1 MAHPPSALLRTLV
14 AVLCLGALLGTA
26 VPSAAAPPV
35 QDSTPTA
42 TESAA
47 TVTPTATAAPPSG
60 SATLT
65 AVDTST
71 FPALR
76 AYLLVNAVDG
86 ARVGALTQAAISL
99 SENGEP
105 VSGLTVAETDVGV
118 QVVFVIDAN
127 DAFETRDAN
136 GTTRLDHIE
145 AALNTF
151 VSGSPRLKP
160 GLDLVTVLSAE
171 GPLVER
177 SDNPALITQALSRY
191 ESSFG
196 GAADAF
202 PLLNLALDYALDVT
216 PRPAMRRYVVFL
228 SNGLNQS
235 AEDKLATIAARASGL
250 VPIYTVFVGPT
261 GADNTVGSQNLLRLA
276 EATGG
281 QRLILGGPDSLAPL
295 FQLLSDRGRQ
305 YELSYRSGLAVTGQ
319 HTLAARVRLP
329 GSEPITSNPA
339 GFPLRVEAPMLTLA
353 GVPASVVRVAPSH
366 DADPAL
372 AEPTVLEVPLGLD
385 FPDNHPRGLRL
396 AQLLVD
402 GQAVVTQ
409 TNTLAPSTLAWPLAA
424 VSADGEHQLQ
434 VRVIDELG
442 LAAES
447 EVVVVSVSLQV
458 PAAPPDAPLLPQ
470 TETSWPLLWV
480 ALTGIGLALAVGLGA
495 WLLLARR
502 QRQAALAAET
512 DLERV
517 PPVHTAGRGVQLNA
531 PAPRTAGRIALPH
544 ISWPHVSVPTLRWG
558 SKPVLTRP
566 KGLAY
571 FEVVEAGRGAAPR
584 PDIDVVAPSLSLGR
598 DAAVADTVFHD
609 RSVSRLHAR
618 VLLKDRRVRIVDQGS
633 TSGTWVNY
641 SPVQGQ
647 AGCELQHGDLVNLGR
662 VQLRFLRRD
671 LPANGH
677 GARVIVAS
685 APAPAVPALPIPTA
699 GVSAGASDKV
709 GS

>member
-1 MAHPPSALLRTLV
+1 MPHPPPAILRTLV
-14 AVLCLGALLGTA
+14 AVLCLGALLA
-26 VPSAAAPPV
+26 AALPSGAAPPA
-35 QDSTPTA
+35 QEATPT
-42 TESAA
+42 ENPAA
-47 TVTPTATAAPPSG
+47 TATVAASEAPPSG

-65 AVDTST
+65 AVDTSR
-71 FPALR
+71 FPDLR
-76 AYLLVNAVDG
+76 AYLLVNDVEG
-86 ARVGALTQAAISL
+86 ARVGALTQAAFSL
-99 SENGEP
+99 SENAQA
-105 VSGLTVAETDVGV
+105 VSGVTVAETDVGV

-127 DAFETRDAN
+127 DAFSTRDAN
-136 GTTRLDHIE
+136 GITRLEHIE

-160 GLDLVTVLSAE
+160 GLDIVTVLTAE
-171 GPLVER
+171 GPVLER
-177 SDNPALITQALSRY
+177 SDNPALLTQALRGY
-191 ESSFG
+191 ASSFG
-196 GAADAF
+196 GAADAY

-228 SNGLNQS
+228 SNGLNEADQ
-235 AEDKLATIAARASGL
+235 DKLATIAARATGL

-276 EATGG
+276 EATGAE
-281 QRLILGGPDSLAPL
+281 RLIFGGPDSLAPL
-295 FQLLSDRGRQ
+295 FQLLSDQGRQ
-305 YELSYRSGLAVTGQ
+305 YELTYRSGLAVTGQ

-329 GSEPITSNPA
+329 GSTTIESNPA
-339 GFPLRVEAPMLTLA
+339 DFPLRVEAPMLSLA
-353 GVPASVVRVAPSH
+353 GVPTRVVRVAPSH

-409 TNTLAPSTLAWPLAA
+409 TNTFVSGTLTWPLAGLTEA
-424 VSADGEHQLQ
+424 GEHQLQ
-434 VRVIDELG
+434 ARVIDELG

-447 EVVVVSVSLQV
+447 EVVVVSVSVQA
-458 PAAPPDAPLLPQ
+458 PAAPPDAPLLPEN
-470 TETSWPLLWV
+470 ETAWPLLWL
-480 ALTGIGLALAVGLGA
+480 ALTGIGLAVLVGLAA
-495 WLLLARR
+495 WLLLVRR
-502 QRQAALAAET
+502 QRLEDLAAAEAALEAEITLAA
-512 DLERV
+512 RPMAAKR
-517 PPVHTAGRGVQLNA
+517 PPV
-531 PAPRTAGRIALPH
+531 PAPRAAGRLGLPRV
-544 ISWPHVSVPTLRWG
+544 SLPHVSVPAFRWG
-558 SKPVLTRP
+558 NKPVLTQP

-571 FEVVEAGRGAAPR
+571 FEVVEAGGGGAAR
-584 PDIDVVAPSLSLGR
+584 PDIDVSAPSLSLGR

-618 VLLKDRRVRIVDQGS
+618 VLLKDHTVTIVDQGS

-641 SPVQGQ
+641 APVQGE

-671 LPANGH
+671 RPPNGH
-677 GARVIVAS
+677 GARVVA
-685 APAPAVPALPIPTA
+685 APPVTPTPTA
-699 GVSAGASDKV
+699 GLAAGSPDKV